1 MLPTDQ
7 YLFLRM
13 NNFINLH
20 MPVTFLRLGLLRLV
34 IECPVADVQ
43 GDYSLII
50 VLETRLRHL
59 QLHFLEGQ
67 T

>member
-1 MLPTDQ
+1 
-7 YLFLRM
+7 M